1 MSIATA
7 KLIDC
12 APRMI
17 AVLTPTTSPRPLSS
31 GPPELPGL
39 SAASVWITSGISRP
53 VPARMLRPSALTM
66 PAVTVCSK
74 PSGLP
79 MATAIS
85 PRRSSAERPNGRG
98 ASEPRDMASM
108 HSTARSVSGSSPT
121 DRASNSRPSLS
132 DTTCRRACACAC
144 DPARATCELVSR

>member
-17 AVLTPTTSPRPLSS
+17 AVLTPITSPRAFSS
-31 GPPELPGL
+31 GPPELPGF

-53 VPARMLRPSALTM
+53 VPERMLRPSALTM

-79 MATAIS
+79 IAIAIS
-85 PRRSSAERPNGRG
+85 PRRSAADEPSASGD
-98 ASEPRDMASM
+98 SEPRDMPSM

-121 DRASNSRPSLS
+121 ERASNVRPSLS
-132 DTTCRRACACAC
+132 ETRWRLPCSGPCW
-144 DPARATCELVSR
+144 PARATCELVSR

>member
-1 MSIATA
+1 MTQLAMSIATA
-7 KLIDC
+7 KQIAC

-17 AVLTPTTSPRPLSS
+17 AVLTPITSPREFSS

-53 VPARMLRPSALTM
+53 VLARMLRPSALTM

-79 MATAIS
+79 MAMAIS
-85 PRRSSAERPNGRG
+85 PRLTPAERPKRRLRS
-98 ASEPRDMASM
+98 APLDRPSM
-108 HSTARSVSGSSPT
+108 CSTARSVSGSSPT
-121 DRASNSRPSLS
+121 QRGGEFARR
-132 DTTCRRACACAC
+132 RRA
-144 DPARATCELVSR
+144 PR

>member
-1 MSIATA
+1 MTQPAMSIATA

-17 AVLTPTTSPRPLSS
+17 AVLTPTTSPRELSS
-31 GPPELPGL
+31 GPPELPGF
-39 SAASVWITSGISRP
+39 SAASVWITSGIRRP
-53 VPARMLRPSALTM
+53 VPERMLRPSALTM

-79 MATAIS
+79 IAMAIS
-85 PRRSSAERPNGRG
+85 PRLSTAERPS
-98 ASEPRDMASM
+98 ASGSSAPCDMPSM

-121 DRASNSRPSLS
+121 KRASNSRPSLS
-132 DTTCRRACACAC
+132 DT
-144 DPARATCELVSR
+144 V